1 METFWS
7 TWLSILDGLAEPI
20 PDSQKEQILFEKIE
34 GSKALAAQLAQLD
47 ALPTERSAALP
58 AAGPRR
64 TPPPFQNVL
73 AVERHW
79 LLHPQTILSVRRF
92 LVSVGS

>member
-1 METFWS
+1 MTIMKMYTMEKKRNG
-7 TWLSILDGLAEPI
+7 IN
-20 PDSQKEQILFEKIE
+20 
-34 GSKALAAQLAQLD
+34 GSNQPKVVLAAQLAQLD